1 MGGKEEVLRPRIR
14 RKQPARPLTRQPA
27 QRTRELSPRSRPLT
41 VLAWRLPKYAP
52 CISISLGRFSRTQG
66 SPGATSALQR
76 SPFDPC
82 FFLPHPCLHK
92 AECKTH
98 LQEGAAGTGAPSV
111 PCPAVPS
118 QPRPAPQTLKIK
130 EMSVIQTKDCAS
142 AVPVPGSA
150 CFSGVPVRSGP
161 PVAVREPAPPTQAWE
176 RPPPRLGST
185 PRSPPPRSSHF
196 LPRSGLQQNRA
207 ARGPKSG
214 KESAFPCRAASSP
227 TLPPQPR
234 PSQSQLQLFPFGL
247 GFPRAAASRRRAA
260 RRGAGGRA
268 AARLRVA
275 VLARAASRQVGGW
288 VGGEEG
294 EDERGERRVW
304 RGEGGGDSALL
315 PLPARAGG
323 GGRRPRRGRG
333 GGREKGREGA
343 EEDAP
348 ITRAF
353 RKARSTCTFLQ
364 PRCEPFTAAAAAPTA
379 SSFSSFPRAPG
390 VCMCECV

>member
-1 MGGKEEVLRPRIR
+1 
-14 RKQPARPLTRQPA
+14 
-27 QRTRELSPRSRPLT
+27 
-41 VLAWRLPKYAP
+41 
-52 CISISLGRFSRTQG
+52 
-66 SPGATSALQR
+66 
-76 SPFDPC
+76 
-82 FFLPHPCLHK
+82 
-92 AECKTH
+92 
-98 LQEGAAGTGAPSV
+98 
-111 PCPAVPS
+111 
-118 QPRPAPQTLKIK
+118 
-130 EMSVIQTKDCAS
+130 MSVIQTKDCAS

-275 VLARAASRQVGGW
+275 VLARAASRQSRSRRARLASRVPGP
-288 VGGEEG
+288 GE
-294 EDERGERRVW
+294 
-304 RGEGGGDSALL
+304 SAIAE
-315 PLPARAGG
+315 PATMPG
-323 GGRRPRRGRG
+323 RPRH
-333 GGREKGREGA
+333 
-343 EEDAP
+343 
-348 ITRAF
+348 
-353 RKARSTCTFLQ
+353 
-364 PRCEPFTAAAAAPTA
+364 
-379 SSFSSFPRAPG
+379 
-390 VCMCECV
+390 